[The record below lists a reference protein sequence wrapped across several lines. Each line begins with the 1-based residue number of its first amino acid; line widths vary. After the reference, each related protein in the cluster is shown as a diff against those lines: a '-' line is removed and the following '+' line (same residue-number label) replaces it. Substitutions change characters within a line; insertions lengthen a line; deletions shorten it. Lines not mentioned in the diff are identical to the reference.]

1 MGEDAVDSKQMLQD
15 FASIRVIQQ
24 ASAEQLDNLKQE
36 LKLKEEEL
44 AYAKS
49 NLAEMCQEGRVKVR
63 MVGNIGDL
71 VGEIPE
77 YKKKISELSESVDQ
91 TQRATQDKVEEILRV
106 QQKQNRDNAMVE
118 ERIEGERVK
127 ERAREQTNIEEL
139 EKLLRG
145 AQEIEV
151 ENAQR
156 QMERE
161 KQKVQEQT
169 RILEEEI
176 RLMREKHSKK
186 IQTMKNQLLAANKA
200 SDQSKVMSMEDVRKD
215 MDNMKQ
221 EYDRRVGDL
230 AKQIAA
236 FKERKAGH

>member
-49 NLAEMCQEGRVKVR
+49 NLAEMRQEGRAKVR
-63 MVGNIGDL
+63 MIGNIGDL

>member
-24 ASAEQLDNLKQE
+24 ASAEQLDILKQE

-49 NLAEMCQEGRVKVR
+49 NLAEMRQEGRAKVR
-63 MVGNIGDL
+63 MIGNIGDL

-139 EKLLRG
+139 DKLLRG

>member
-24 ASAEQLDNLKQE
+24 ASAEQLDILKQE

-49 NLAEMCQEGRVKVR
+49 NLAEMRQEGRAKVR
-63 MVGNIGDL
+63 MIGNIGDL

-169 RILEEEI
+169 CILEEEI

>member
-176 RLMREKHSKK
+176 RLMQEKHSKK

-221 EYDRRVGDL
+221 EYDRRVGEL

>member
-24 ASAEQLDNLKQE
+24 ASAEQLNILKQE

-49 NLAEMCQEGRVKVR
+49 NLAEMRQEGRAKVR
-63 MVGNIGDL
+63 MIGNIGDL

>member
-24 ASAEQLDNLKQE
+24 ASAEQLDILKQE

-49 NLAEMCQEGRVKVR
+49 NLAEMRQEGRAKVR
-63 MVGNIGDL
+63 MIGNIGDL